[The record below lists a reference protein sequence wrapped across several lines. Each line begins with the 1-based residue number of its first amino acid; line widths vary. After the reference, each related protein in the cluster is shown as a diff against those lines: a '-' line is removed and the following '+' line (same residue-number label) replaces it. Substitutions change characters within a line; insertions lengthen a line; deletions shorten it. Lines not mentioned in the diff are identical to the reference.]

1 MAAPSITT
9 KTWTGDPDERFTY
22 ADMNRITGNVNTLRT
37 YLGMDALEFV
47 AATRSSMFLYT
58 EAQKIEDSIRVM
70 AEGLRMTVPD
80 VTPWGPGSYINYQV
94 LNRWERSLQVIR
106 DYADDGKV
114 GVLFRSPC
122 DIDATYEVAVITTGA
137 VFMSG
142 DRWSK
147 EMYVRLLRS
156 IGYVLRISYAGD
168 TYTRTFLP
176 TSNTAISLDDAF
188 CHVTVTCSEPME
200 AVMYNGH
207 ALDHGGGAVA
217 EFDVIRVTGGRTVA
231 AEVASDAPTY
241 GGVSTEM
248 IYGYSAKATVVPSS
262 AAKAVSLTPVKV
274 GNDVLIAQSG
284 TLTVPTAGSYRIYA
298 IGGGGRG
305 GDTVTKGTG
314 SSLFEVGGGGGFSG
328 HVAESTVAL
337 TATSYDVVIGA
348 ASQDTKFGNLVVAEG
363 GYGASSPGGGA
374 SGGGSGGTTNG
385 SSWPTAGSGSLYGG
399 GGGGVG
405 SGSSGGSKGAKGG
418 VKGGDGSAS
427 ATAAGGKGGGYTS
440 IYVFGGSGGGGG
452 YYADGGAG
460 GGTPNTQSNI
470 AGSGGGG
477 GCMGGTGGR
486 GGDPGE
492 AGAGGRG
499 YGAGGGGG
507 ATSAYYL
514 DGVYVGPSAG
524 GGGGGGYGTI
534 LLAESGT
541 VHYDG
546 GKGGKGA
553 PGCVVITF
561 MP

>member
-9 KTWTGDPDERFTY
+9 KTWTGAADERFTY
-22 ADMNRITGNVNTLRT
+22 VDMNRITGNVNTLRT
-37 YLGMDALEFV
+37 YLGLDALEFV
-47 AATRSSMFLYT
+47 TATRSSMFLHT
-58 EAQKIEDSIRVM
+58 EAQKIEDSIRMM
-70 AEGLRMTVPD
+70 AEGLSMTAPD
-80 VTPWGPGSYINYQV
+80 VAPWGAGSYINYQV
-94 LNRWERSLQVIR
+94 LDRWERSLQVIR

-122 DIDATYEVAVITTGA
+122 DIDASYEFVLPGGG
-137 VFMSG
+137 VFMKG
-142 DRWSK
+142 DRWRR
-147 EMYVRLLRS
+147 EMYVRLLPS
-156 IGYVLRISYAGD
+156 VITYTLRISYAGD

-176 TSNTAISLDDAF
+176 TSNMVISLDDAF
-188 CHVTVTCSEPME
+188 CHVTATCPKPME

-207 ALDHGGGAVA
+207 AVEHGGGSSA

-262 AAKAVSLTPVKV
+262 AVKAVSLTPVKV
-274 GNDVLIAQSG
+274 GNDVIIAQSG
-284 TLTVPTAGSYRIYA
+284 TLTVPTAGTYKIYA

-305 GDTVTKGTG
+305 ADTVTGGAG
-314 SSLFEVGGGGGFSG
+314 SSLYEIGGMGGYSG
-328 HVAESTVAL
+328 HVADSTVEL
-337 TATSYDVVIGA
+337 TATSYEIVIGA
-348 ASQDTKFGNLVVAEG
+348 TSQDTKFGNLVVAEG
-363 GYGASSPGGGA
+363 ALGAGTLFGGA
-374 SGGGSGGTTNG
+374 SGGGGGGTSNG
-385 SSWPTAGSGSLYGG
+385 SYESFGSKGSLYGG
-399 GGGGVG
+399 GGGGFLPA
-405 SGSSGGSKGAKGG
+405 SGGSKGAKGG
-418 VKGGDGSAS
+418 IKGGDGSDS
-427 ATAAGGKGGGYTS
+427 ATAKGGKGAGYNSTT
-440 IYVFGGSGGGGG
+440 VFGGSGGGGG

-460 GGTPNTQSNI
+460 GGTSNTQGYT

-514 DGVYVGPSAG
+514 DGNYVGPSAG

-546 GKGGKGA
+546 GSGGKGA
-553 PGCVVITF
+553 PGCVVITY